1 MLGRNIKLATR
12 LTFVLF
18 MFYSSESF
26 LCCRGMGVAFGSSA
40 YLAEVSVMTGLAI
53 ETFIVL
59 PLGVALFAWV
69 VVLVKERQARR
80 AASDR

>member
-1 MLGRNIKLATR
+1 
-12 LTFVLF
+12 
-18 MFYSSESF
+18 
-26 LCCRGMGVAFGSSA
+26 
-40 YLAEVSVMTGLAI
+40 MTGLAI